1 MKRTLFDDYREHIN
15 RMELSPEARAR
26 IDQAIHAERVP
37 ADGAQAAGPTRKRS
51 TTGFKPARRWAAAA
65 ACIAA
70 VTLGGF
76 LLAPTIERAV
86 IGGERTFALAA
97 YASGTA
103 ADETGTLKFAL
114 GNFAQ
119 WGGSFSFDEAD
130 WGDANPYQG
139 GFIHDTGVDKG
150 YICSAYFDL
159 SCEGEGIESLTY
171 ELEGDPYFNFDPARE
186 ESTPPKDFS
195 RHRFTMEP
203 GDLKNP
209 AKGFVYIVANVP
221 AKGELEELTA
231 VIDEHLRRIDDN
243 IDKLKNDPNAK
254 PDDLFT
260 QDELDA
266 YREARDQT
274 EVLVHT
280 EAARMIAASN
290 LTITATF
297 DDGSKESH
305 EYRIA
310 PVVDFAERYRGIV
323 ETGHQSDPSSLFTI
337 EQLS

>member
-1 MKRTLFDDYREHIN
+1 MKRTFIDDYREHIN
-15 RMELSPEARAR
+15 RVELSPDARER
-26 IDQAIHAERVP
+26 IGQAIRAERETTS
-37 ADGAQAAGPTRKRS
+37 GSQATAPTRKRS
-51 TTGFKPARRWAAAA
+51 LAGSKPSRRWVATA
-65 ACIAA
+65 ACVAA
-70 VTLGGF
+70 LAIGGF
-76 LLAPTIERAV
+76 LLAPTIERALD
-86 IGGERTFALAA
+86 GGEHTFALAA

-103 ADETGTLKFAL
+103 ADASSTVKLAL

-119 WGGSFSFDEAD
+119 WGGWFTFDEAD
-130 WGDANPYQG
+130 WKDASPYEN

-150 YICSAYFDL
+150 YVCSAYFDL
-159 SCEGEGIESLTY
+159 SCEGTGIASLTY
-171 ELEGDPYFNFDPARE
+171 ELEGDPYFNFDPARD

-195 RHRFTMEP
+195 RHRFTIEP

-209 AKGFVYIVANVP
+209 DKGFIYIVANVP
-221 AKGELEELTA
+221 AEGALEEPTA
-231 VIDEHLRRIDDN
+231 VMDAYLRRIDDN
-243 IDKLKNDPNAK
+243 IDTLRDDPNAR

-274 EVLVHT
+274 EILVHT
-280 EAARMIAASN
+280 KAAEMIASST
-290 LTITATF
+290 LTVTATF

-310 PVVDFAERYRGIV
+310 PVVDFAERYQERVADGR
-323 ETGHQSDPSSLFTI
+323 QSDPSGLFTI